1 MCTKK
6 ENSASQVNSAKYS
19 KSPKGMSHAC
29 RPKSYLVPA
38 MISTAVNIVEANH
51 APTSN
56 TWGGEGVSRETTGSR
71 WRTYII
77 EAQAPGLPVQT

>member
-1 MCTKK
+1 MCTKN

-38 MISTAVNIVEANH
+38 MISTTVNIVEANH

-56 TWGGEGVSRETTGSR
+56 T
-71 WRTYII
+71 
-77 EAQAPGLPVQT
+77 